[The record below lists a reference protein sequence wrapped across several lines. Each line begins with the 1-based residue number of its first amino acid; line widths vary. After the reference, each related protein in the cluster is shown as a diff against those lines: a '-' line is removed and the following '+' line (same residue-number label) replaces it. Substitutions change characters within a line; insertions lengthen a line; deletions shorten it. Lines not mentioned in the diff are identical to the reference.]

1 MRKSLFSIIGKKPR
15 PSDNPFNS
23 VMFNDGSQS
32 ENGLKMWNFPE
43 KGRKKTEAQTD
54 KQKSRCK
61 IIFGF
66 KIQFDLILQQAWMGK
81 VEFFLNLGKFLGHR
95 KSFFLNSEISEPT
108 FTHRRAVN
116 TSMDTKP
123 ARLPTFV
130 YDAERKSDIHSL

>member
-1 MRKSLFSIIGKKPR
+1 MDQSNLPKCFKIFNFMRKSLFSIIGKKPR

-66 KIQFDLILQQAWMGK
+66 KIQFDLILQQAWMEK
-81 VEFFLNLGKFLGHR
+81 VEFFE
-95 KSFFLNSEISEPT
+95 S
-108 FTHRRAVN
+108 
-116 TSMDTKP
+116 
-123 ARLPTFV
+123 
-130 YDAERKSDIHSL
+130 

>member
-15 PSDNPFNS
+15 PSNNPFNS

-32 ENGLKMWNFPE
+32 ENGLKKMWNFPE

-66 KIQFDLILQQAWMGK
+66 KIQFDLILQQVWMEK
-81 VEFFLNLGKFLGHR
+81 VEFFWTWE
-95 KSFFLNSEISEPT
+95 FFW
-108 FTHRRAVN
+108 
-116 TSMDTKP
+116 
-123 ARLPTFV
+123 
-130 YDAERKSDIHSL
+130 DIEKVFF